1 LRRKN
6 GPTSPKRALTSEN
19 DPKQALTRQGK
30 ISYDAMVDH
39 AANATF
45 RMVRQ
50 IAQTPSPDE

>member
-1 LRRKN
+1 M
-6 GPTSPKRALTSEN
+6 GGHAAVSPPVAN
-19 DPKQALTRQGK
+19 DPKQTLALTRQGK

>member
-1 LRRKN
+1 MTGR
-6 GPTSPKRALTSEN
+6 LTKMTLY
-19 DPKQALTRQGK
+19 DPKQTLALTRQGK